1 MFFKN
6 IGGTFYSRCSIVAA
20 AGTMSWR
27 RCLGFVVKAKVFY
40 LAFQKKYTTRN
51 QWLSY
56 IYNTVPEQ
64 YNANS
69 REYTDICRYFNYLFI
84 LSHLLSTGRAF
95 REKCKLHTAY
105 NNQEIFVFELVHLKV
120 DILNFL

>member
-1 MFFKN
+1 MLAREGEKDKEKDEDFEKSER
-6 IGGTFYSRCSIVAA
+6 FYFI
-20 AGTMSWR
+20 
-27 RCLGFVVKAKVFY
+27 VFY

-69 REYTDICRYFNYLFI
+69 REYTDICRYFNYLLI
-84 LSHLLSTGRAF
+84 LSHLLNTGRAF

>member
-6 IGGTFYSRCSIVAA
+6 IGGTFYSCCSIVAA

-56 IYNTVPEQ
+56 IYNSEQ
-64 YNANS
+64 YTQIVEN
-69 REYTDICRYFNYLFI
+69 T
-84 LSHLLSTGRAF
+84 
-95 REKCKLHTAY
+95 
-105 NNQEIFVFELVHLKV
+105 QIFV
-120 DILNFL
+120 DILIIY